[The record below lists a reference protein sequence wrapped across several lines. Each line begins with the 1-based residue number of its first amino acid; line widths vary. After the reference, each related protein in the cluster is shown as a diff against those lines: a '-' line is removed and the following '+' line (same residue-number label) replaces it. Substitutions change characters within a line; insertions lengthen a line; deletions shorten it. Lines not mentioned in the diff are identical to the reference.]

1 MACEHGEFGLYFDT
15 NPAQKSTRVMLLFLW
30 GVKNYIGLE
39 SELFHRLIFLAF
51 FIARRKALH
60 AFISSA
66 LTSLV
71 GMKLA
76 LRLSCAVFRPI
87 IAARSRSSDA
97 RTSPAAASAFLFPKF
112 SGRRP
117 NRLLY
122 LVSLFACRDLAK

>member
-1 MACEHGEFGLYFDT
+1 MG
-15 NPAQKSTRVMLLFLW
+15 SR
-30 GVKNYIGLE
+30 NYIGLE

-97 RTSPAAASAFLFPKF
+97 RTSPAAASAFIFPKF